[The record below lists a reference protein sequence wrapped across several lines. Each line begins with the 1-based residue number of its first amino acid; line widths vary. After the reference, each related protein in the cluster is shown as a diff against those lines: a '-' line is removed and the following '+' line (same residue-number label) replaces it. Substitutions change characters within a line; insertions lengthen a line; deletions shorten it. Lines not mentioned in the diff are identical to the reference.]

1 MSGILTVTPTE
12 PPAPDTPPVEPPA
25 VTPPEV
31 PPTEPVVEA
40 VREVQCSYCN
50 DTHEIIH
57 GGVIPCP
64 YCTEEGI
71 AKYGL
76 LAIDPASLDAEAQ
89 KGYVESRRTL
99 GI

>member
-1 MSGILTVTPTE
+1 MTGILSVTPTE
-12 PPAPDTPPVEPPA
+12 PPAPEVPPVEPPA

-31 PPTEPVVEA
+31 PPTEV

-76 LAIDPASLDAEAQ
+76 LAIDPAKLDAEAQ